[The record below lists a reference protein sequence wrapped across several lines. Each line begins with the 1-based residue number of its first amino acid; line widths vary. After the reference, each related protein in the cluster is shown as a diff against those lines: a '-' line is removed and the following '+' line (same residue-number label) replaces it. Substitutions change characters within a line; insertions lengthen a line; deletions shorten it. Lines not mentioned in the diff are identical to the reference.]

1 MWDEISGGRNQVKIY
16 AIGSKKVKQSRK
28 YPMFS
33 PGHCPGLAE
42 AIKATAKQPGF
53 VILRRGKKM
62 KNKANSPAFPA
73 PATAFAVTSGWKS
86 KILSSKY

>member
-1 MWDEISGGRNQVKIY
+1 MDIFRLKTRFFVVLMWSFCKISNKMMVFSFKLYMGDEISGGRNQVKIY

-42 AIKATAKQPGF
+42 A
-53 VILRRGKKM
+53 R
-62 KNKANSPAFPA
+62 
-73 PATAFAVTSGWKS
+73 SG
-86 KILSSKY
+86 YG